1 MISRLKN
8 WFSELI
14 TGNQPNVVVEP
25 SGMVYVARESI
36 TPVADQPNQ
45 PVAQDATLP
54 KSSATRVRTPKKPK
68 TVAAE
73 KPPKT
78 KTVAA
83 EKTPKTKTA
92 NKPKKIDTTTK
103 L

>member
-8 WFSELI
+8 WFGNLI

-36 TPVADQPNQ
+36 TPVAAPRNQ

-54 KSSATRVRTPKKPK
+54 KSSAKRVRTPKKPK

-73 KPPKT
+73 K
-78 KTVAA
+78 
-83 EKTPKTKTA
+83 TPQCQDCQQA
-92 NKPKKIDTTTK
+92 QKIDTTTK